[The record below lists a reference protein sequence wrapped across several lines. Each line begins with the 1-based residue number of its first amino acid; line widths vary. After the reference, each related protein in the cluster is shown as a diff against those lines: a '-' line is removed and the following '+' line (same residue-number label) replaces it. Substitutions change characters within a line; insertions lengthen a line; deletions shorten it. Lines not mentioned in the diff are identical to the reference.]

1 MYICRQIPNIVKTY
15 INWPHIPH
23 TIWSITKKQKDMLK
37 KNKLNIQII
46 IEALLVLAV
55 TLGILAYFTQKAL
68 RQEAL
73 LNAEQL
79 LEGTMQDID
88 NILLNVEQSTAN
100 VYYDLLEHLD
110 DPDRMFT
117 YSKEL
122 VENNPNIIG
131 CAIVFKPGFY
141 PGKNLF
147 MAYVH
152 RRSSDTYD
160 QTELVTSETFIDRPY
175 NEQVWYTIPV
185 EEGKIGWID
194 PLKGKET
201 ENEPLVTFCLPFR
214 DKTGECVG
222 AIAVD
227 VAINQLSKI
236 VLATKPSESG
246 YALLMARNGSYIVH
260 PDRDKLMDPAA
271 FAKNMENADA
281 SEREAADAM
290 LAGKHGMRVF
300 RRDNSDW
307 CVTFK
312 PFKRTKWEGRPESDI
327 GWTVGVVYPEYEITG
342 SHRLLSFLVLAISI
356 IAILL
361 GFQLSRRVI
370 RRQMRPLKPLT
381 NSAELISKGN
391 YSEMLSH
398 TDRQD
403 EIGILH
409 NQFVEMQH
417 SLRNK
422 LEKLEDE
429 TAQLKQ
435 QGSMLSETYD
445 KTIEADATKT
455 SLLNYMTGKTANN
468 VMAIS
473 SSVMMLCNNHNDI
486 SKEEA
491 DKHIDNIRQK
501 SKKIL
506 DSLNI
511 LAHFSETKTRKEA
524 DHD

>member
-1 MYICRQIPNIVKTY
+1 
-15 INWPHIPH
+15 
-23 TIWSITKKQKDMLK
+23 MLK

-214 DKTGECVG
+214 DKTGERVG

-227 VAINQLSKI
+227 VAIQSCTDKDMVSEKELSSITEMMKDNYVSMNRMALMLNDATETDVKGTLSCRRENEI
-236 VLATKPSESG
+236 SCNKLAKECIDYTLGLAPEANIQFETELKDSELILTCDIYLRNILCELLYNAVKGSDGKNVGLQISQTKNNVCFTVQDAGPGLPDNLPDIDPFTITDNLSEATG
-246 YALLMARNGSYIVH
+246 
-260 PDRDKLMDPAA
+260 
-271 FAKNMENADA
+271 
-281 SEREAADAM
+281 
-290 LAGKHGMRVF
+290 
-300 RRDNSDW
+300 
-307 CVTFK
+307 
-312 PFKRTKWEGRPESDI
+312 I
-327 GWTVGVVYPEYEITG
+327 G
-342 SHRLLSFLVLAISI
+342 LVLAKRHATALGGNLSI
-356 IAILL
+356 D
-361 GFQLSRRVI
+361 
-370 RRQMRPLKPLT
+370 
-381 NSAELISKGN
+381 
-391 YSEMLSH
+391 
-398 TDRQD
+398 TDYHDGCR
-403 EIGILH
+403 IT
-409 NQFVEMQH
+409 VEMP
-417 SLRNK
+417 K
-422 LEKLEDE
+422 
-429 TAQLKQ
+429 
-435 QGSMLSETYD
+435 
-445 KTIEADATKT
+445 
-455 SLLNYMTGKTANN
+455 
-468 VMAIS
+468 
-473 SSVMMLCNNHNDI
+473 
-486 SKEEA
+486 
-491 DKHIDNIRQK
+491 
-501 SKKIL
+501 
-506 DSLNI
+506 
-511 LAHFSETKTRKEA
+511 
-524 DHD
+524 